1 MADAFLTDLRLLGPE
16 IDTFAPTPIPAL
28 SLLHMDPPG
37 PVPGIGHGALLA
49 RLTPETLDG
58 FLAIAAT
65 PRGETLLSAELRHLG
80 GVLAPGCSEGGVVS
94 GLDGAYLLFAVGVAP
109 TAEAGAALTAA
120 IDELLGAIAPWRSGA
135 DYLNFAERPVDA
147 ERLFGL
153 SPVPLTMA
161 SVDTAPFGL
170 GLPPLPGPIG
180 QLRNRFLT
188 WLLTGVVL
196 RDVEAALDAA
206 LRECGVTGAHP
217 RFLDTAAA
225 FDAVF
230 QLATEG
236 MEYPRRELGERV
248 EFVGPMAAAPG
259 LAPRCRNR
267 GTPSTPMRRSCT

>member
-1 MADAFLTDLRLLGPE
+1 MTRVLMASPPIFGHLTAVLAVARGLVDRGCAVDILTGAKYRADVERAGARFLPLPAAVDYDDADLDAFLPGRDAYEGIAAMRHDLIGM
-16 IDTFAPTPIPAL
+16 FARV
-28 SLLHMDPPG
+28 
-37 PVPGIGHGALLA
+37 VPGQSRALAAAHYDAVIADIGFGGAVPVLLT
-49 RLTPETLDG
+49 R
-58 FLAIAAT
+58 
-65 PRGETLLSAELRHLG
+65 
-80 GVLAPGCSEGGVVS
+80 
-94 GLDGAYLLFAVGVAP
+94 
-109 TAEAGAALTAA
+109 
-120 IDELLGAIAPWRSGA
+120 
-135 DYLNFAERPVDA
+135 AERPPM
-147 ERLFGL
+147 FGL